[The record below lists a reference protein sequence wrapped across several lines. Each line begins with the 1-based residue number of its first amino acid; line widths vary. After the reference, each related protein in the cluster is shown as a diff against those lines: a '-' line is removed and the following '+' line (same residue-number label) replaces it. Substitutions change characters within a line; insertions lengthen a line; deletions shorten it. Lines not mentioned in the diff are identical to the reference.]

1 MGRHLD
7 YPVARLRAG
16 GPDSQTPYKATACPI
31 KELKGQRE
39 HLGGPPV
46 VRVSEAWD
54 QDRDEAFSQSSE
66 CQDLVYE
73 RTERKV
79 MDVKVAGRAQRCKP
93 RMYRVDTGMKKIA
106 DCQERNPQLIPGV
119 SIVALSAGSEGL
131 VAPAVGK
138 RANETRLFRHRTR
151 ASLAGT
157 RMLGHG
163 EPEDASTGGSP
174 VSPGS
179 AQATE
184 AQGPGLSSPAR
195 LVERRSTKGVIPMAE
210 AEIRYVSDT
219 PREQRG
225 DPGGNTLRKRI
236 IEHEKRTSP
245 RELRRMTED
254 GTLEEYLATKI
265 RATRRYARDLIG
277 NNEIPTHAWRRAER
291 VYIYEKD
298 ED

>member
-1 MGRHLD
+1 MALS
-7 YPVARLRAG
+7 V
-16 GPDSQTPYKATACPI
+16 GPD
-31 KELKGQRE
+31 
-39 HLGGPPV
+39 
-46 VRVSEAWD
+46 
-54 QDRDEAFSQSSE
+54 
-66 CQDLVYE
+66 
-73 RTERKV
+73 
-79 MDVKVAGRAQRCKP
+79 
-93 RMYRVDTGMKKIA
+93 
-106 DCQERNPQLIPGV
+106 
-119 SIVALSAGSEGL
+119 GL
-131 VAPAVGK
+131 VAPAVSK
-138 RANETRLFRHRTR
+138 RANQFRLFQPQAT

-157 RMLGHG
+157 RMLGHR
-163 EPEDASTGGSP
+163 EPEDASTAGNP

-179 AQATE
+179 VQATE
-184 AQGPGLSSPAR
+184 AQGPGYRAVRPAAWLR
-195 LVERRSTKGVIPMAE
+195 GGKQRGVIPMAE

-225 DPGGNTLRKRI
+225 DPGDNTLRKRI

>member
-1 MGRHLD
+1 
-7 YPVARLRAG
+7 
-16 GPDSQTPYKATACPI
+16 
-31 KELKGQRE
+31 
-39 HLGGPPV
+39 
-46 VRVSEAWD
+46 
-54 QDRDEAFSQSSE
+54 
-66 CQDLVYE
+66 
-73 RTERKV
+73 
-79 MDVKVAGRAQRCKP
+79 MDVKAADQLQRCKP
-93 RMYRVDTGMKKIA
+93 RKCRVDTGTKKTA

-119 SIVALSAGSEGL
+119 SIVALSAALDGMVS
-131 VAPAVGK
+131 PAVGK
-138 RANETRLFRHRTR
+138 RPNETRLFRHRTR
-151 ASLAGT
+151 ASLVGT

-184 AQGPGLSSPAR
+184 AQGPGLSSPASPPGR
-195 LVERRSTKGVIPMAE
+195 EAENKSGVIPMAE
-210 AEIRYVSDT
+210 AEIQYVSDT

-225 DPGGNTLRKRI
+225 DPGDNTLRKRI

-254 GTLEEYLATKI
+254 GTLEEYLVTKI

-277 NNEIPTHAWRRAER
+277 SNEIPSHAWRRAER